1 MSDPRMMCS
10 IGGRARI
17 SCWRRLRSNTAEVFF
32 MLSGPN
38 QTFVRR
44 LIQRAHHRSSPIV
57 AFQGVHELG
66 KRQRTCGVKQQRPL
80 GGVGFA
86 RRARRCPVSPFAWD
100 RKRAPFGVAQAQ
112 SLDPR
117 AFSELQHS
125 KSTAPKGMKGMGYL
139 ELSLKVGDGANRKGG
154 ISWGCLTPPL
164 IH

>member
-17 SCWRRLRSNTAEVFF
+17 SCWRRLRNDAVEGFF

-38 QTFVRR
+38 QTYVRR
-44 LIQRAHHRSSPIV
+44 LIQRAHHRSSPLV
-57 AFQGVHELG
+57 AFQGVHELR
-66 KRQRTCGVKQQRPL
+66 KRQRTCGVKEQRPL
-80 GGVGFA
+80 VGVGVA

-125 KSTAPKGMKGMGYL
+125 ESTAPKGMKGMGYL
-139 ELSLKVGDGANRKGG
+139 SRSQSLTEPVC
-154 ISWGCLTPPL
+154 SL
-164 IH
+164 H

>member
-17 SCWRRLRSNTAEVFF
+17 SCWRRLRNDAVEGFF

-38 QTFVRR
+38 QTYVRK
-44 LIQRAHHRSSPIV
+44 LIQRAHHRSSPLLG
-57 AFQGVHELG
+57 FQRVDELS
-66 KRQRTCGVKQQRPL
+66 KRQRTCGVKKQRPL
-80 GGVGFA
+80 VGVGFA
-86 RRARRCPVSPFAWD
+86 QRARRCPVSPFAWD

-117 AFSELQHS
+117 AFSQLQHS

-139 ELSLKVGDGANRKGG
+139 SRSQRLTEPMCSL
-154 ISWGCLTPPL
+154 
-164 IH
+164 H